1 MLGSLPPS
9 PAEPFVFTAPSGGR
23 GAGGCPSGRVGA
35 GGRRRWVQVVRVAAL
50 GVGGRW
56 AALAVLLGG
65 QVLAARRGRRRHR
78 LRVVVEVAGVA
89 LGGRGRPAAR
99 AVVAVAHV
107 RAAGRGGRREVPVAV
122 RPVAVAGT
130 RSGKGSVF
138 LLQGG

>member
-1 MLGSLPPS
+1 M
-9 PAEPFVFTAPSGGR
+9 
-23 GAGGCPSGRVGA
+23 
-35 GGRRRWVQVVRVAAL
+35 VRVAAL
-50 GVGGRW
+50 RVGGRR

-89 LGGRGRPAAR
+89 LGGGRGQAAAR

-122 RPVAVAGT
+122 GPVAAAGDGQ
-130 RSGKGSVF
+130 GKGS
-138 LLQGG
+138 LLCRGGNRKQGNLCSDAQHLLSKPPCSAGHSMATGERDANFFVNFFHS